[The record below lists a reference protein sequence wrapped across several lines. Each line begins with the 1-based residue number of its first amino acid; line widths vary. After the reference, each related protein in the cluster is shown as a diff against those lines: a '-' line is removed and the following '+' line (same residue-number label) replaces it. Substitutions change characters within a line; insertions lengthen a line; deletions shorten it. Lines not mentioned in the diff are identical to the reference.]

1 MHTRRVLRAGWV
13 SPEDCRLED
22 LVALVEAP
30 TEASDYPLAVRVE
43 QGVPVYGAAGGFDE
57 GGERDE
63 MRSELGR
70 ALLEGP
76 GIVVLEGAVEPDAV
90 EAVSERFW
98 AIIDEQRAE
107 GGPAGDHYAKPGA
120 NDRIWNALEKLAVA
134 DPEAFVAYYGGDA
147 VAVAA
152 EAWLGPGYQVTSQV
166 NVVNPG
172 GEAQHPHRDYHLGFT
187 TDETAARYPR
197 HAHLLSPALTLQ
209 GAIAHTD
216 MPVDTGPTMYLPH
229 SHKYE
234 LGYVAWR
241 RPEFVEY
248 FARRHVQLP
257 LRIGDAVFFSPA
269 VFHAAGHN
277 RTGDVRRMANL
288 LQISSP
294 FGRATESVDRAR
306 MAKALYPT
314 LLDWWNSGRQAA
326 VANAVAAS
334 AEGYAFPTNLDRDQ
348 PVDGLTPPTQ
358 SDLVIQA
365 LKQTWPP
372 TQLAKELDR
381 HASRRRTR

>member
-1 MHTRRVLRAGWV
+1 MKAGWV
-13 SPEDCRLED
+13 SSDDCRLED
-22 LVALVEAP
+22 LAALVEAP
-30 TEASDYPLAVRVE
+30 TDASDYPLAMRVE
-43 QGVPVYGAAGGFDE
+43 QGVPVYRAAGGFS
-57 GGERDE
+57 GPGRRDE
-63 MRSELGR
+63 MREELGR

-76 GIVVLEGAVEPDAV
+76 GIVVLEGAVDRDAV
-90 EAVSERFW
+90 EAVSQRFW
-98 AIIDEQRAE
+98 AMIDEQRAA
-107 GGPAGDHYAKPGA
+107 GGPTGDHYAKPGA

-147 VAVAA
+147 VGVAA

-172 GEAQHPHRDYHLGFT
+172 GEAQHPHRDYHLGFA

-248 FARRHVQLP
+248 FARRRVQLP
-257 LRIGDAVFFSPA
+257 LRVGDAVFFSPA
-269 VFHAAGHN
+269 VFHAAGQN

-306 MAKALYPT
+306 MVKALYPT
-314 LLDWWNSGRQAA
+314 LLGWWNSGRQAA

-334 AEGYAFPTNLDRDQ
+334 AEDYAFPTNLDRDQ

-358 SDLVIQA
+358 ANLVLQA
-365 LKQTWPP
+365 LKQSWTPAR
-372 TQLAKELDR
+372 LATELEQ
-381 HASRRRTR
+381 HANRRRTH

>member
-1 MHTRRVLRAGWV
+1 M
-13 SPEDCRLED
+13 
-22 LVALVEAP
+22 VEA
-30 TEASDYPLAVRVE
+30 DFPLALRIE
-43 QGVPVYGAAGGFDE
+43 CGVPVYDGSDGV
-57 GGERDE
+57 GESGRRDDL
-63 MRSELGR
+63 RGELAR

-76 GIVVLEGAVEPDAV
+76 GIVVLEGAVDPGAV

-98 AIIDEQRAE
+98 AMIDEQRAE

-134 DPEAFVAYYGGDA
+134 DPEAFVAYYSADA

-172 GEAQHPHRDYHLGFT
+172 GEAQHPHRDYHLGFA
-187 TDETAARYPR
+187 TDETAARFPR
-197 HAHLLSPALTLQ
+197 HAHLLSPVLTLQ
-209 GAIAHTD
+209 GGIAHTD
-216 MPVDTGPTMYLPH
+216 MHADTGPTMYLPH

-248 FARRHVQLP
+248 FDRRHVQLP
-257 LRIGDAVFFSPA
+257 LRVGDAVFFSPA
-269 VFHAAGHN
+269 VFHAAGQN
-277 RTGDVRRMANL
+277 RTSDVRRMANL

-314 LLDWWNSGRQAA
+314 LLRWWQSGRQKEA
-326 VANAVAAS
+326 ANAVAAS

-358 SDLVIQA
+358 ADLVTQA
-365 LKQTWPP
+365 LKQNWPP
-372 TQLAKELDR
+372 DRLAEEMTL
-381 HASRRRTR
+381 HTTRRQTH